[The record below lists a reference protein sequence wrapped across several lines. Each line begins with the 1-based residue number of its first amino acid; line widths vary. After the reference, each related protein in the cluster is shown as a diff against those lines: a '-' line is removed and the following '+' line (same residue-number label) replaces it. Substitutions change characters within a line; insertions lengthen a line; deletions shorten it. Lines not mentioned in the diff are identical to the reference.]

1 MVKAPQQN
9 AKNLAFRLK
18 DFVAPNQKRT
28 KARPKELLIVG
39 NDLQGVR
46 TVNEL
51 LVRLNE
57 YQAELTITIYDS
69 ELGDAPVA
77 FKREKAT
84 KGNSVFT
91 WITLFP
97 SEEPKQTT
105 VGQVVEILKKCPP
118 NMLVSMRGQDGKY
131 SDLFL
136 SLERMIGDISQ
147 NQWVV
152 ISDKISFEKY
162 FKTTEPTTKEL
173 ALERTAKEI
182 GEEANTT
189 ERLIQGWLIK
199 QTDENLFSGV
209 LKEDR
214 TIKGS
219 VTFAMGKAQKG
230 ASNGKV
236 AMVDSETVFG
246 WIKEYF
252 TADKIDIPKTKG
264 SVSTGKPKDGKKIK
278 EKKNKEDKKEAEGQ
292 FSLF

>member
-1 MVKAPQQN
+1 MENK
-9 AKNLAFRLK
+9 
-18 DFVAPNQKRT
+18 
-28 KARPKELLIVG
+28 I
-39 NDLQGVR
+39 QGAR

-51 LVRLNE
+51 LERLNE
-57 YQAELTITIYDS
+57 YKAELTITIYDS
-69 ELGDAPVA
+69 DLGDAPVA
-77 FKREKAT
+77 FKKEKAT

-105 VGQVVEILKKCPP
+105 VGQVVEILEKCPP

-189 ERLIQGWLIK
+189 ERLIHGWLLK
-199 QTDENLFSGV
+199 QTDEKLFLGV

-230 ASNGKV
+230 AKNGKV
-236 AMVDSETVFG
+236 AMVDSETVFE
-246 WIKEYF
+246 WIREYF
-252 TADKIDIPKTKG
+252 TTEKLVMPRIQGQITAP
-264 SVSTGKPKDGKKIK
+264 KPKKKATDKNTK
-278 EKKNKEDKKEAEGQ
+278 EEKKEAEGQ

>member
-189 ERLIQGWLIK
+189 ERLIQGWLI
-199 QTDENLFSGV
+199 N
-209 LKEDR
+209 
-214 TIKGS
+214 
-219 VTFAMGKAQKG
+219 
-230 ASNGKV
+230 
-236 AMVDSETVFG
+236 
-246 WIKEYF
+246 
-252 TADKIDIPKTKG
+252 
-264 SVSTGKPKDGKKIK
+264 
-278 EKKNKEDKKEAEGQ
+278 
-292 FSLF
+292 

>member
-1 MVKAPQQN
+1 MGNEVKGA
-9 AKNLAFRLK
+9 
-18 DFVAPNQKRT
+18 
-28 KARPKELLIVG
+28 
-39 NDLQGVR
+39 R

-51 LVRLNE
+51 LVRLND
-57 YQAELTITIYDS
+57 YQTELTLTIFDS
-69 ELGDAPVA
+69 DLGDAPVA
-77 FKREKAT
+77 FKKEKAT

-105 VGQVVEILKKCPP
+105 VGQVMEILKKCPP
-118 NMLVSMRGQDGKY
+118 NMLVSMRGKDGKY

-162 FKTTEPTTKEL
+162 FKTTKPTTKEL

-189 ERLIQGWLIK
+189 ERLIHGWLIK
-199 QTDENLFSGV
+199 QTDEELFSGV

-236 AMVDSETVFG
+236 AMVDSETVFE

-252 TADKIDIPKTKG
+252 TAEKIEVPKTKG
-264 SVSTGKPKDGKKIK
+264 TVSTGKTKVEKKAK
-278 EKKNKEDKKEAEGQ
+278 EKKNKEKSKEAEGQ